1 MRNKISLPLVILGVV
16 ALFSVIL
23 AMSAVRHLKKVE
35 LDFNSQKNAMTK
47 EITSLKSNAESLQW
61 IVDQKT
67 KSLDSMA
74 KDMKTLEEQVTV
86 LRTEGEE
93 QRKTYDEQ
101 IGEFKRKNVALKKRV
116 GTLEE
121 GSLIDRIREALFREE
136 NPNVKRILEDSINRI
151 EMIRSGK
158 SVSLQ
163 PIVVTKGEGAGAT
176 TLSTGGKA
184 IILSVDKRN
193 NLIVINAGR
202 KDNVKEGD
210 RCSILKGGE
219 EIASAEI
226 ISVRY
231 RIAAAFVDDVQY
243 KHTIRD
249 VKEGYEVVLAA
260 Q

>member
-1 MRNKISLPLVILGVV
+1 MRNKISLPIIILGVV
-16 ALFSVIL
+16 TLFSVVL

-35 LDFNSQKNAMTK
+35 VDFASKRIAMTK
-47 EITSLKSNAESLQW
+47 EISDLKSSAESLQW

-67 KSLDSMA
+67 KSMDSLA
-74 KDMKTLEEQVTV
+74 KDMKALEEQTAAMK
-86 LRTEGEE
+86 TENEE
-93 QRKTYDEQ
+93 MRRSYDEQ
-101 IGEFKRKNVALKKRV
+101 LAAFKQKNATLKKRI

-121 GSLIDRIREALFREE
+121 ASVFDLIKEALFREK
-136 NPNVKRILEDSINRI
+136 NSNIRTILEDSLNRI
-151 EMIRSGK
+151 SLVKSGK
-158 SVSLQ
+158 MVSLE
-163 PIVVTKGEGAGAT
+163 PIVVTKREGVAGT
-176 TLSTGGKA
+176 PLYTGGGVT
-184 IILSVDKRN
+184 ILSVDRRN

-202 KDNVKEGD
+202 KEGLKEGD

-219 EIASAEI
+219 EIASAEV